1 MRFNVRFTPEHRVH
15 GKACCRTPAINHERC
30 AFIQNKRYRTNP
42 AAIDDVVN
50 RNAVSVYQTD

>member
-1 MRFNVRFTPEHRVH
+1 VRFTRELAVKDFD
-15 GKACCRTPAINHERC
+15 GNCTPSINHERC
-30 AFIQNKRYRTNP
+30 AFTQNKRYRTKA